1 MAKGGGEEA
10 LRQRRALLLSRPR
23 RGPPQCRLRINV
35 AYALKSAEALELVSK
50 QQGWETAH
58 SAGHIVWVVRKE
70 DLGTCLL
77 NLNQKARL
85 SHIPGMHEV
94 CEKAALASALEAVA
108 APFWPRSWRP
118 QDLDFSVAKESV
130 VIVKPSKGLQGRGI
144 HLAGSPEELRQILA
158 ADADVVVQEYISRP
172 LLLDGRKWDLRL
184 YALVVPGYDGGLRCW
199 LARDGLVRVC
209 TDPYREPDATN
220 LRCQTAHLTNYSLN
234 KRSEKF
240 VRNEDPGNGRHG
252 CKRTFSAVLAGL
264 QADGALEVSTSEIW
278 SSLEELASETIRA
291 MASPLRRLAQDPATW
306 ERSQEVARAASQ
318 KFDQCFH
325 ILGLDVLLDSS
336 CKPWLL
342 EVNCNPSFSLD
353 EIHALQE
360 KDKGALPTLSTR
372 EIGYPCACSAH
383 PQVHVHK
390 VSPVD
395 LAVKLPVLQG
405 AVSIIGD
412 LAMGREGPTE
422 GLSKLSTIY
431 VPI

>member
-1 MAKGGGEEA
+1 M
-10 LRQRRALLLSRPR
+10 
-23 RGPPQCRLRINV
+23 
-35 AYALKSAEALELVSK
+35 SK

-158 ADADVVVQEYISRP
+158 ADADVVVQEYISSP

-264 QADGALEVSTSEIW
+264 QADGLLEVSTTEIW

-291 MASPLRRLAQDPATW
+291 MASPLRRLAQEPAIW
-306 ERSQEVARAASQ
+306 EGSEEVARAASQ

-325 ILGLDVLLDSS
+325 SHPGPGRAPGQLVQALAAGGQLQPFLQPRRDSCTTGEGQGGLADLVDSGDWIPMCLLSA
-336 CKPWLL
+336 P
-342 EVNCNPSFSLD
+342 
-353 EIHALQE
+353 A
-360 KDKGALPTLSTR
+360 GA
-372 EIGYPCACSAH
+372 CA
-383 PQVHVHK
+383 
-390 VSPVD
+390 
-395 LAVKLPVLQG
+395 QG
-405 AVSIIGD
+405 QPG
-412 LAMGREGPTE
+412 
-422 GLSKLSTIY
+422 
-431 VPI
+431 